1 MVVAAQAS
9 RMSRRGPPPMPDMA
23 VVAVLVV
30 PVSWVSHGGLEQT
43 RTTLPFGWPTV
54 EVTRA
59 AVASCL
65 SQTNCT
71 WVGWGCP
78 QISDDGGG
86 GCIGGARLVGFAR
99 RVGAHQGHGAG
110 LHITLARISDG
121 DRGRGLFCSR
131 GGQNGHWEVVHR
143 LGLHPLGPLSESPG

>member
-78 QISDDGGG
+78 PRLATTVVVAVLVVPVSWVSHGG
-86 GCIGGARLVGFAR
+86 LEQN
-99 RVGAHQGHGAG
+99 QGHGAR
-110 LHITLARISDG
+110 LHITLA
-121 DRGRGLFCSR
+121 
-131 GGQNGHWEVVHR
+131 
-143 LGLHPLGPLSESPG
+143 